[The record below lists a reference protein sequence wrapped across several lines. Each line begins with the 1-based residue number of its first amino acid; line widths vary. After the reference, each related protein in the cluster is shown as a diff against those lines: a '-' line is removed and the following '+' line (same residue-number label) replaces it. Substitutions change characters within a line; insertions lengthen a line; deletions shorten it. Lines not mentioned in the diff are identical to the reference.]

1 MSMGGY
7 RDPNDNDDELE
18 ADRWDTVLRDFGVAT
33 YFQERYGFDI
43 ETLEEDEEA

>member
-1 MSMGGY
+1 MMGY

-18 ADRWDTVLRDFGVAT
+18 ADRWDMILHDFGVAA